1 MLLKEDVRGV
11 AQRLRKSLRIFRMN
25 CCPRRLGGL
34 LQCEGTG
41 NGLGPEI
48 KCNTH
53 YCLFQS
59 YHKNKFIIFISLKT
73 DNDWCSHFSY
83 LRTSREWFQFCKIYP
98 CQMIPNKRCN
108 LSPSL
113 IYMTSRE
120 NVNFVS
126 FMNFGISES
135 QSERKSERMHK
146 AFPSIFRQFL

>member
-53 YCLFQS
+53 YCVNLIT
-59 YHKNKFIIFISLKT
+59 KTNSL
-73 DNDWCSHFSY
+73 SS
-83 LRTSREWFQFCKIYP
+83 S
-98 CQMIPNKRCN
+98 
-108 LSPSL
+108 
-113 IYMTSRE
+113 
-120 NVNFVS
+120 
-126 FMNFGISES
+126 
-135 QSERKSERMHK
+135 
-146 AFPSIFRQFL
+146 A